1 MTSATFVPGPAPT
14 RLTRLR
20 DLPRRGLVAGGGH
33 VREICGHWGSG
44 GELHWMLQLV
54 ELRRP
59 EGVLHLPPDAAH
71 TLAGIGGPQVGVGPG
86 AAVGLRKERVLH
98 YAGAF
103 LELRRPQLRA
113 AELSRVLVLSS
124 VPARATPSLVFSDL
138 HGVPALPAAPI
149 EASHA
154 YVANPV
160 VYPGNA
166 LRQHL
171 QGTVVLRVLVDETG
185 QPLEVTVMRGSGH
198 AELDRSA
205 REQVL
210 AHWRFQP
217 AIVNGHA
224 VRAWASVPVTFTLR
238 G

>member
-1 MTSATFVPGPAPT
+1 MTTATFVPGPAPT

-33 VREICGHWGSG
+33 VREICGQWGAG

-54 ELRRP
+54 ELRGP

-71 TLAGIGGPQVGVGPG
+71 VLAGIGGPQVGVGPG

-138 HGVPALPAAPI
+138 HGTTPLPADVRAVVVRSGRVSAGGSTATAM
-149 EASHA
+149 EALVLPDAARSDGA
-154 YVANPV
+154 VASG
-160 VYPGNA
+160 PGA
-166 LRQHL
+166 
-171 QGTVVLRVLVDETG
+171 VADDARVLMVVG
-185 QPLEVTVMRGSGH
+185 
-198 AELDRSA
+198 
-205 REQVL
+205 
-210 AHWRFQP
+210 
-217 AIVNGHA
+217 
-224 VRAWASVPVTFTLR
+224 
-238 G
+238 

>member
-33 VREICGHWGSG
+33 VREICGQWGPG

-138 HGVPALPAAPI
+138 HGAPALPADVRAI
-149 EASHA
+149 VVRSGRVSAGGSTATAMEALVVPDEGA
-154 YVANPV
+154 GLGVVADD
-160 VYPGNA
+160 A
-166 LRQHL
+166 
-171 QGTVVLRVLVDETG
+171 RVLMVVG
-185 QPLEVTVMRGSGH
+185 
-198 AELDRSA
+198 
-205 REQVL
+205 
-210 AHWRFQP
+210 
-217 AIVNGHA
+217 
-224 VRAWASVPVTFTLR
+224 
-238 G
+238 